1 MIRSLI
7 LSLGLS
13 LAAVAGDIDVDIDAY
28 GESLGGWA
36 KDSTVSYSLSGA
48 NYRSYKPEISP
59 TPDGGIFVSV
69 RIDHRRG
76 WLANDDH
83 AVLEITFSKDGTVVN
98 ARSTLAVQGRTI
110 SSDLIRATATA
121 GADVSGVGG
130 AVKVGTDLVADLSSK
145 LLREKIVE
153 AGRVAFPSAVQHNYN
168 LLFQAVRVN
177 GGKIPDDGGAGVA
190 NDEEAPAGK
199 SAPEQPAKALE
210 IRPYGNPPKP

>member
-1 MIRSLI
+1 MKAI
-7 LSLGLS
+7 LLTLFAIASI
-13 LAAVAGDIDVDIDAY
+13 ARAEVDIDIGSF

-36 KDSTVSYSLSGA
+36 ENTVSYSLSGA
-48 NYRSYKPEISP
+48 NYRTYKPEISP

-83 AVLEITFSKDGTVVN
+83 AVLEITFHKDGTVAN

-110 SSDLIRATATA
+110 SSDLIRSTATA
-121 GADVSGVGG
+121 GAEVSGVGG
-130 AVKVGTDLVADLSSK
+130 AVKIGTDLVADLSSK

-168 LLFQAVRVN
+168 LLYQAVRIREEKPPVE
-177 GGKIPDDGGAGVA
+177 GGAG
-190 NDEEAPAGK
+190 DTG
-199 SAPEQPAKALE
+199 SPEPVTKKPEPEKDAKPVE
-210 IRPYGNPPKP
+210 IKPYGSEKK